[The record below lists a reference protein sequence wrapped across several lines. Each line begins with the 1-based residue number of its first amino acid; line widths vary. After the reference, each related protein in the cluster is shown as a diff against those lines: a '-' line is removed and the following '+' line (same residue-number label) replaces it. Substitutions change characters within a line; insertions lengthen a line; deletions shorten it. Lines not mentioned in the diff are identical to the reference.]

1 MDANKLFDRAMQAS
15 ERGNHDY
22 AIELFQQLLIVQP
35 ENTQARKELRNVERR
50 KLQENGGRN
59 TVVSLMAHVKGFGS
73 LLSLAIH
80 AVMRDHEKRMIDCE
94 RFLKNDPDSR
104 SMLAKL
110 ARSAERSSY
119 VKTAILVYE
128 DVKTMYPEDVESIRR
143 LARLYQD
150 SGAIDQASDCFQLIL
165 NKKPQDEESGR
176 AVKDLAALKTMKEGN
191 WEQAG
196 KEGGYR
202 QMLKDEGESVELE
215 QDQHLIRGQAELLI
229 KIDRVKA
236 DLEKDPKNVK
246 ILMQLADS
254 YTRASQIQN
263 ARNTYLQ
270 VKDIDPRNQQIDRL
284 LADLDIQ
291 ENKDIVRKLELQ
303 LEKTPNDQQLK
314 TQLDH
319 EKKAL
324 KELELRLLKNLVD
337 NNPTDMALKYKLGYA
352 LVGEGDLDG
361 AIGQFQ
367 QSTFDAKVRRDSN
380 RMLGQ
385 CFMGKK
391 MFDMAVDFYD
401 KALEE
406 SSGSTNEGKDIIYNL
421 GLCFESQSNR
431 EKALEAFKRIMM
443 VDISFRDVAQKVES
457 LSDDAA

>member
-50 KLQENGGRN
+50 KMQEDGGRN
-59 TVVSLMAHVKGFGS
+59 SVVATLAYFKSLGAVVGS
-73 LLSLAIH
+73 TIGNS
-80 AVMRDHEKRMIDCE
+80 EKRMIACE

-104 SMLAKL
+104 PMLAKL
-110 ARSAERSSY
+110 ARSSEQSGY
-119 VKTAILVYE
+119 TKTAILVYE
-128 DVKTMYPEDVESIRR
+128 DVKSMYPDDVESIRR

-150 SGAIDQASDCFQLIL
+150 AGSIDQASDCFQLIL
-165 NKKPQDEESGR
+165 NKKPQDEEAGK

-196 KEGGYR
+196 KEGAYR
-202 QMLKDEGESVELE
+202 QMLKDEGKSVELE
-215 QDQHLIRGQAELLI
+215 QEQHIVRTEDEMAR
-229 KIDRVKA
+229 KIERVKA

-254 YTRASQIQN
+254 YTRAGQLQN
-263 ARNTYLQ
+263 SRNTYLQ
-270 VKDIDPRNQQIDRL
+270 VKDIDSRNKQVDRL

-291 ENKDIVRKLELQ
+291 EKKDNISKLAAQ
-303 LEKTPNDQQLK
+303 LEKDPNDQKLK
-314 TQLDH
+314 VQLDH
-319 EKKAL
+319 ENKAL
-324 KELELRLLKNLVD
+324 QELELGLLQNLVE
-337 NNPTDMALKYKLGYA
+337 NNPTDMGLKYKLGYA
-352 LVGEGDLDG
+352 LTREGDLDG

-367 QSTFDAKVRRDSN
+367 QSAFDPKVRRDSN
-380 RMLGQ
+380 RMLGE

-391 MFDMAVDFYD
+391 IFDMAVDFYD

-421 GLCFESQSNR
+421 GLCYESQGDR
-431 EKALEAFKRIMM
+431 AKALEAFKRIMM

-457 LSDDAA
+457 LSGDAA